1 MIVHVSFIAF
11 FDKVKYNAGKERR
24 IVMGTVL
31 VIILLV
37 VLFTAP
43 VWILALAAVVTWNSL
58 NKNDKRTPEQKAE
71 DWKKSLAASAANG
84 Q

>member
-1 MIVHVSFIAF
+1 
-11 FDKVKYNAGKERR
+11 
-24 IVMGTVL
+24 MGTVL